1 MLDWSNA
8 LKVYMQAWMEGRRP
22 KDLLVPLVYAI
33 SKKRRESL
41 HQGKENNVWVG
52 DLALETNPHITVALV
67 EQLVA
72 FMDRSPWC
80 VARRGRV

>member
-22 KDLLVPLVYAI
+22 KGLLVPLVYAI

-52 DLALETNPHITVALV
+52 DLALETNPQISVTLV

-72 FMDRSPWC
+72 L
-80 VARRGRV
+80 